1 MIHFTCDKD
10 KLISTISVA
19 SRTVSQKSTIP
30 ALEGIYVTA
39 GKLLT
44 LTGYN
49 LETGISVS
57 MEAEVKEMG
66 SAIFP
71 AKLLGDIVR
80 KLPDET
86 VTIQVD
92 EKYRVKIV
100 SGASSF
106 TIMASSADDYP
117 NLPDVE
123 YDKAIY
129 VPQNVLKDMISG
141 TIFSVSENQ
150 ARPIQTGCKFEIS
163 PDDITVV
170 AVDGYRLALRREKI
184 DNPEGRNLS
193 FVCPAPA
200 LRELE
205 KILEDT
211 DETASFTLGTRHIM
225 FQVGNATLVCR
236 LLEGEFLD
244 WRRVVPTDN
253 PIKLGVNVKNLTSS
267 LERVSLI
274 VSEKI
279 KSPVRL
285 TVGENIMAL
294 RTSNSIGDAY
304 DECQMAGNG
313 EDMEIGFNCKY
324 LLEALKAIPEEDI
337 IFELKTNLSP
347 AVMNP
352 TEGNK
357 FTYMVLPVR
366 LKAE

>member
-30 ALEGIYVTA
+30 ALEGIYITA

-57 MEAEVKEMG
+57 MEADVKEMG

-80 KLPDET
+80 KLPDDT

-92 EKYRVKIV
+92 DKYRVKIV
-100 SGASSF
+100 SGISSF
-106 TIMASSADDYP
+106 SIMASSADDYP

-123 YDKAIY
+123 FDKAIY

-163 PDDITVV
+163 PEDITVV
-170 AVDGYRLALRREKI
+170 AVDGFRLALRREKI
-184 DNPEGRNLS
+184 DNPEGRSLS
-193 FVCPAPA
+193 FVCPSPA

-211 DETASFTLGTRHIM
+211 DENASFTLGTRHIM

-244 WRRVVPTDN
+244 WRRVVPSDN

-279 KSPVRL
+279 KSPVRM
-285 TVGENIMAL
+285 TIGENVMAM
-294 RTSNSIGDAY
+294 RTANSIGDAY
-304 DECQMAGNG
+304 DECAVAGNG
-313 EDMEIGFNCKY
+313 NDMEIGFNCKY
-324 LLEALKAIPEEDI
+324 MLEALKAIPEDDI

>member
-10 KLISTISVA
+10 KLIATISVA

-30 ALEGIYVTA
+30 ALEGLYVTA

-49 LETGISVS
+49 LKTGISVS
-57 MEAEVKEMG
+57 MEADVKEMG

-80 KLPDET
+80 KLPDDM
-86 VTIQVD
+86 VTIHVD

-100 SGASSF
+100 SGISSF
-106 TIMASSADDYP
+106 SIMASSADDYP

-184 DNPEGRNLS
+184 DNPESRKLN
-193 FVCPAPA
+193 FVCPSPA

-236 LLEGEFLD
+236 VLEGEFLD
-244 WRRVVPTDN
+244 WRRVVPSDN

-279 KSPVRL
+279 KSPVRM
-285 TVGENIMAL
+285 TIGENIMAL

-324 LLEALKAIPEEDI
+324 ILEALKAIPEDDI